1 MFWLCCTQCHT
12 MRRDSNWLLVVSTGL
27 YLGILPGPRL
37 VSTGHQQPI
46 RGWHGSSWPIRGPG
60 YTQWPGQLPDIWTPA
75 PMHFWCLL
83 SGLSWCDV
91 NTKLINQMLVWV
103 GPMSYRSLK
112 IFLSLLWPNTMAKY
126 HCKPVLVARSSQWSD
141 CQSVLSQLPDPFF
154 LETPALYCG

>member
-1 MFWLCCTQCHT
+1 MFWLCCTQCHR
-12 MRRDSNWLLVVSTGL
+12 MRRDSNWLLRVTTELCRV
-27 YLGILPGPRL
+27 ILPRPRL

-46 RGWHGSSWPIRGPG
+46 RGRHGSSWPIRGPG

-91 NTKLINQMLVWV
+91 NRKLTNQMLVSAF
-103 GPMSYRSLK
+103 PCLIDLLK
-112 IFLSLLWPNTMAKY
+112 YPCLCFDQMLWRNISVNQFWLLDHRDGQT
-126 HCKPVLVARSSQWSD
+126 VRV
-141 CQSVLSQLPDPFF
+141 SQLPDPFF